1 MTIKRH
7 PGFMPRVRR
16 AFTLIELLV
25 VIAII
30 GVLAGL
36 LLPVLTAAKAKA
48 QATQCLSNVKQLQIG
63 WQLYANDFGDIL
75 LPNAPNDPKYYQGG
89 TNLTESLAWCST
101 MTEGWGA
108 LDANTNQVYY
118 TASLLSPYL
127 ANQIRV
133 YKCPGDTVPSQ
144 NGPRLRS
151 YSMNSQMGQYI
162 LSLLGPSFVANNN
175 PGYMVYNKM
184 NDLTCPG
191 LSMAWIFCDEHA
203 GSIDDGF
210 LKISMTRTQWPD
222 VPGSYHGG
230 SCSFS
235 FADGHVEL
243 RKWVRPEIKVPV
255 IAGVTDHNID
265 AGVGNADYIWLT
277 QRSTCLSG
285 Q

>member
-1 MTIKRH
+1 MTITRH
-7 PGFMPRVRR
+7 PGFTPRVHK

-30 GVLAGL
+30 AVLAGL

-48 QATQCLSNVKQLQIG
+48 QATKCVSNVKQLQIG
-63 WQLYANDFGDIL
+63 WQMYANDFGDIL
-75 LPNAPNDPKYYQGG
+75 LPNAPNDPKYSQGG
-89 TNLTESLAWCST
+89 TNQVENLAWCST
-101 MTEGWGA
+101 MPEGWGTQN
-108 LDANTNQVYY
+108 ANTNQIYY
-118 TASLLSPYL
+118 TASPLSPYL
-127 ANQIRV
+127 VNQIRV

-144 NGPRLRS
+144 NGQRLRS
-151 YSMNSQMGQYI
+151 YSMNGQMGHYL
-162 LSLLGPSFVANNN
+162 LSLLGPSFVVNNN
-175 PGYMVYNKM
+175 PGYMVYNRL

-191 LSMAWIFCDEHA
+191 TAMAWIFCDEHA

-210 LKISMTRTQWPD
+210 LNVSMTRNQWPD
-222 VPGSYHGG
+222 LPGSYHGA

-243 RKWVRPEIKVPV
+243 RNWVRPEIRVPI

-265 AGVGNADYIWLT
+265 AGESDPDYLWLA
-277 QRSTCLSG
+277 QRSTCLVG